1 MNIIETNFLHLN
13 NMKKIFV
20 IFFSLLCLNAQAQ
33 VQDLIYYRYILAEPQ
48 GKLFSDKCKLRIDD
62 GIKPT
67 KEKGEK
73 GETITFNSYAAALM
87 YLTSQGWE
95 LVSNYSTVRGG
106 VANGY
111 GGTYTSTYWILR
123 RPCSKEEVQDI
134 VNKSLV
140 KDEE

>member
-1 MNIIETNFLHLN
+1 
-13 NMKKIFV
+13 MKKIFV
-20 IFFSLLCLNAQAQ
+20 ILLTLFCLSAHAQL
-33 VQDLIYYRYILAEPQ
+33 QDSIYYRYIIAEPQ

-67 KEKGEK
+67 KEKGKK

-95 LVSNYSTVRGG
+95 LVSNYNTVSGA

-111 GGTYTSTYWILR
+111 GSSSTSTYWILR
-123 RPCSKEEVQDI
+123 RPATKEEVRNI
-134 VNKSLV
+134 VNKSLI
-140 KDEE
+140 KDDE

>member
-1 MNIIETNFLHLN
+1 
-13 NMKKIFV
+13 MKKIFV
-20 IFFSLLCLNAQAQ
+20 ILLTLLCLSAHAQM
-33 VQDLIYYRYILAEPQ
+33 QDSIYYRYIIAEPQ

-67 KEKGEK
+67 KEKGKK

-95 LVSNYSTVRGG
+95 LVSNYSTVSGA

-111 GGTYTSTYWILR
+111 GASSTSTYWILR
-123 RPCSKEEVQDI
+123 RPATKEEVQNI
-134 VNKSLV
+134 VNKSLI
-140 KDEE
+140 KDDE